1 MAPARADGQRGVNL
15 ACVVNVAVDLSS
27 DAQLLA
33 RRLIGGLCLATDADV
48 LIAVPPDGPRWEV
61 GVPAREFVAAPARE
75 MRRELL
81 ECILFGTSTHPRCRC
96 PTEASPAASGALEA
110 AWFDAVGG
118 QSKDLIDY
126 IAAAA
131 YSEIVLFDLAA
142 PTTTEG
148 VERVPPGTRVVIAP
162 LRTAPL
168 QRLPL
173 VQRAIDAADLILV
186 GTYLE
191 REHLARETSVPVFDI
206 GLPLKVTPP
215 ADPPAGMPDTYVLIV
230 ADWNHPVRGMV
241 RRQEAAQLARTL
253 PEVDSVVLTHEFI
266 YPQRWPTPLKVR
278 GGGSRTDLWRWMSGA
293 VAVVDLERRRDL
305 ARDVLEAMACAAPVI
320 VAEEGRGRLLGESC
334 GGVIWYRNHA
344 DVRAAIH
351 ALVDGGLRT
360 AVGRAGQR
368 DVHNLIGDVE
378 GFEGR
383 ITAAIR
389 GKTLAG

>member
-1 MAPARADGQRGVNL
+1 MAPPRADGQRGVNL
-15 ACVVNVAVDLSS
+15 ACVVNVAVDLPS

-48 LIAVPPDGPRWEV
+48 LVAVPPDGPRWEV
-61 GVPAREFVAAPARE
+61 GIPAREFVATPQRE

-81 ECILFGTSTHPRCRC
+81 EYILFGTSTHPRCRC
-96 PTEASPAASGALEA
+96 PPEASPATPRALEA

-126 IAAAA
+126 IAAGA
-131 YSEIVLFDLAA
+131 YSDIVLFDLAA
-142 PTTTEG
+142 PTTIEA
-148 VERVPPGTRVVIAP
+148 VERVPAGTRVAIAP

-168 QRLPL
+168 QRLPA
-173 VQRAIDAADLILV
+173 VGRAIDAADLILV

-191 REHLARETSVPVFDI
+191 RDHLAGLTAIPVFDV

-215 ADPPAGMPDTYVLIV
+215 ADAPVGMPDAYVLIV
-230 ADWNHPVRGMV
+230 ADWNHPVRGMA
-241 RRQEAAQLARTL
+241 RRQEAAQLARNL
-253 PEVDSVVLTHEFI
+253 PEVDTVVLTHEFI
-266 YPQRWPTPLKVR
+266 YPQRWPAPLKVR
-278 GGGSRTDLWRWMSGA
+278 GGGSRSDLWRWMSGA

-320 VAEEGRGRLLGESC
+320 VAEEGRGRLLGETC

-344 DVRAAIH
+344 DVRAAID
-351 ALVDGGLRT
+351 ALLDGGLRT
-360 AVGRAGQR
+360 AVGRAGQKE
-368 DVHNLIGDVE
+368 VHNLIGDVE

-383 ITAAIR
+383 IAAALT
-389 GKTLAG
+389 GKTLSR